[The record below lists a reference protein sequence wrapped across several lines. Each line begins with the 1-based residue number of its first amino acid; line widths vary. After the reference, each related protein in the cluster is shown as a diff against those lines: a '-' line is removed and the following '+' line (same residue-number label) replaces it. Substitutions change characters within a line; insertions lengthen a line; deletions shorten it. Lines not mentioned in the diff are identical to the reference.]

1 MLEYI
6 LNDDECIGII
16 IGLIIGIPFSISFY
30 CLVWEAMKPIELKR
44 FDLKT
49 FFRS

>member
-1 MLEYI
+1 MIEYV

-30 CLVWEAMKPIELKR
+30 CLIWDIIKPIEIQK
-44 FDLKT
+44 FDL
-49 FFRS
+49 